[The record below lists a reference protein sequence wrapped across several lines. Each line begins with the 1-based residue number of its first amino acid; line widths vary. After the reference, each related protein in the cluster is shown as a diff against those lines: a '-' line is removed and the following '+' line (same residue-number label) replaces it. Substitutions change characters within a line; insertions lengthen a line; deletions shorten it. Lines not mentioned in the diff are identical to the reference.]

1 MKWLNAWLRAILFVL
16 IAALV
21 LSVAIGVFYR
31 YALQWSLFWATEVA
45 NFIFVW
51 IVFLGAVVA
60 YQEKKHIAFTA
71 LLDRMPK
78 IRGKVEVLANLL
90 VLCFALFMV
99 VTGAKV
105 VALTLDRP
113 SEALKLP
120 LGYLYSV
127 LPFAFVIIAID
138 ASASIWNLLR
148 GSWQKGEKR

>member
-1 MKWLNAWLRAILFVL
+1 MKWLNACLRAILFAL

-31 YALQWSLFWATEVA
+31 YVLQWSLFWATEVA

-60 YQEKKHIAFTA
+60 YHEKKHIAFTA
-71 LLDRMPK
+71 LLDRMPGNRTK
-78 IRGKVEVLANLL
+78 LEVMGNLL

-99 VTGAKV
+99 VTGSEV
-105 VALTLDRP
+105 VRLTLDRP

-138 ASASIWNLLR
+138 ATAWWR
-148 GSWQKGEKR
+148 WK